1 MSSLATIARKDFKDS
16 IRTRSIWIIAGV
28 MTILSLSHI
37 LAFISSPVSE
47 QHTRPFVFA
56 VAQFSL
62 WLPLAAIG
70 IGFKSVVGE
79 RTSGSIR
86 ILLGQPGTRRDVVF
100 GTYLG
105 RLLILATT
113 IILALG
119 IVGIVVTIEFGDLGG
134 ITDVIGGTI
143 ALLLFA
149 LAWIGLVVGASS
161 VVASETRSIGL
172 VIGVYTLVEPLWQ
185 NLVLRLFA
193 LAFTGT
199 IQTPNQASVFYSLE
213 DPTWYLYVNRLS
225 PTEAFNAAR
234 YYIPELLEGL
244 WYGTAISG
252 PTLPNLF
259 GIAVLIGWATVP
271 VYLGYRQFERVD
283 LG

>member
-1 MSSLATIARKDFKDS
+1 MSSLATVARKDFTDS
-16 IRTRSIWIIAGV
+16 LRTRSIWIIAGV

-37 LAFISSPVSE
+37 LAFLSSPVSDH
-47 QHTRPFVFA
+47 HTRPFVFA

-86 ILLGQPGTRRDVVF
+86 ILLGQPATRRTVVY

-113 IILALG
+113 VLLSLA
-119 IVGIVVTIEFGDLGG
+119 IVGIVVAFEFGTLG
-134 ITDVIGGTI
+134 IIDVIGGTI

-149 LAWIGLVVGASS
+149 FAWIGLVVGASS
-161 VVASETRSIGL
+161 FVASETRAIGL
-172 VIGVYTLVEPLWQ
+172 VIGIYTIVEPLWQ

-193 LAFTGT
+193 FVFTGT
-199 IQTPNQASVFYSLE
+199 IQTPSQATVFYTLK
-213 DPTWYLYVNRLS
+213 DPTWYLYANRLS

-244 WYGTAISG
+244 WYGTTISG

-259 GIAVLIGWATVP
+259 GIAVLIGWATIP